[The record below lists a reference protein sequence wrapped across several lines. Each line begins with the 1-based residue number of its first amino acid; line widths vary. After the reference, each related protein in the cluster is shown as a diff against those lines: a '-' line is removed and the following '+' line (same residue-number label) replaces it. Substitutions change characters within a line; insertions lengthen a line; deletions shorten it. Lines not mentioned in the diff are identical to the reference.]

1 MTDYYPYGKSLA
13 NALTAEN
20 ATVRG
25 MYFSLGTQSVRELDN
40 PSFQAEKG
48 KADAIMID
56 GSCESKKWIHFMW
69 RSPDNGCCKLL

>member
-56 GSCESKKWIHFMW
+56 GSCESKK
-69 RSPDNGCCKLL
+69 